1 MRRQCHT
8 FNDVDWLGFDVDGT
22 LVEYNHSCLDQ
33 LSFDKAV
40 DVLISM
46 FPTLNTTPRPTY
58 LYSTHIAQRCVT
70 VDTSRGNFLYVTA
83 SGVIHHAV
91 HGHARAVDIASTY
104 PSCRWVHRE
113 PPATETHHQN
123 IPSSPEH
130 ATSCVDMWTL
140 GDTVFAPLYAWL
152 IDMHDANKIA
162 LVTNIDKTQT
172 TYEHLAQLAKQAI
185 GTFYRTQFEV
195 RCDVAT
201 VQEEKGAKRLLP
213 HNSYLDKCIR
223 EATQTHCTRSLPPHI
238 QMSA

>member
-8 FNDVDWLGFDVDGT
+8 LNEVDWLGFDVDGT
-22 LVEYNHSCLDQ
+22 LVEYNHSCLAQ

-40 DVLISM
+40 DVLISVY
-46 FPTLNTTPRPTY
+46 TTPRPTY

-113 PPATETHHQN
+113 PPATETHRQN
-123 IPSSPEH
+123 IPPSPEH
-130 ATSCVDMWTL
+130 ATPCIDMWTL

-172 TYEHLAQLAKQAI
+172 SYEHLAQLAKQAI

-201 VQEEKGAKRLLP
+201 
-213 HNSYLDKCIR
+213 SWY
-223 EATQTHCTRSLPPHI
+223 S
-238 QMSA
+238 